1 MKILTASYILTF
13 DENFTILKDGCIVFD
28 EKIIELASYDITI
41 KKYPNIE
48 IISLGENSV
57 LMPGLI
63 NSHIHLEF
71 SANKTT
77 LKYGSF
83 YSWLNSVIRH
93 REKLIEK
100 ANSGNYNEII
110 MALNP
115 NIEGDT
121 TIFYITKKITNKQLK
136 ITTIARG
143 ISFGG
148 ELEYTDELT
157 LARSLATRR
166 PFENYMQQSE

>member
-28 EKIIELASYDITI
+28 EKIIELASYDIII

-48 IISLGENSV
+48 IVSLGENSV

-100 ANSGNYNEII
+100 AKTSLVTQELKKLLKTGT
-110 MALNP
+110 
-115 NIEGDT
+115 T
-121 TIFYITKKITNKQLK
+121 TIGAISSYSFDLEACLKSPINKI
-136 ITTIARG
+136 
-143 ISFGG
+143 F
-148 ELEYTDELT
+148 
-157 LARSLATRR
+157 
-166 PFENYMQQSE
+166 FC

>member
-100 ANSGNYNEII
+100 AKTSLI
-110 MALNP
+110 
-115 NIEGDT
+115 
-121 TIFYITKKITNKQLK
+121 LK
-136 ITTIARG
+136 
-143 ISFGG
+143 S
-148 ELEYTDELT
+148 
-157 LARSLATRR
+157 
-166 PFENYMQQSE
+166 